1 MHQRCRCRIP
11 AGHPTRGSC
20 TSRSVRSQ
28 SCAILPRLA
37 GIHPRFA
44 TAALRAA
51 CGKPVLP
58 SGRRVIA
65 WLERQDRPTGSVLGC
80 EVSHSTTIDLS
91 VGSPLVTGDP
101 RDNEAL
107 PLSARIEAL
116 MARREANVGIGRYGE
131 ARLLYSAPLFSSP
144 QDRYGEHRTVH
155 LGVDLFV
162 PAGTAVLA
170 PLDGVVH
177 AVADNRAALDY
188 GPVVILRHRT
198 DAGDAFFTLYGHLR
212 RASIVGLRPGQ
223 TIGAG
228 ATIAALGT
236 PAENG
241 GWPPHLHFQ
250 IVLDLLDLSTDF
262 PGVCRA
268 TEVEVWRALSP
279 DPSVMLRLPVG
290 AQPFSPATRPPTAR
304 PAGTADLYERRRH
317 SLGRNLS
324 IAYRDPIHVARGWMQ
339 YLYDTAGRR
348 YLDAYNN
355 VPHVGHSHSRVV
367 QAAAEQMLVLNT
379 NTRYL
384 HDTVAQFAERLTAT
398 LPDPLRVCYLRE
410 LRQRSERARAAPRA
424 AHTRRAGSW
433 FSRRRIT
440 ATRRRSSTSARTS
453 STDRAEKGRRPGCTC
468 ARCPTRIEAHSS
480 ASDPRARR
488 KYAESVRVASTSS
501 SGGPL
506 HRGERAERRRAD
518 HPARATICRR
528 VYAIVR
534 AAGGVCIADEVQTA
548 FGRLGTSFYAFETQR
563 VVPDIV
569 VLGKP
574 IGNGHPHWRGG
585 DARRRLPSRSTTGWN
600 SSARSAATL
609 SRARSVSQCSTSWPR
624 NACRPTRRTSA
635 SALISGLR
643 ALADR
648 HRVDRR
654 RSRIRVFLG
663 VELVT
668 SREYARAGD
677 CEAAY
682 VANRMREDG
691 ILFGTEGRSRT
702 S

>member
-1 MHQRCRCRIP
+1 MELLHATPALTGEAALDIARTLYGLEADATALPSERDQNFLLEIAGGTRFVLKIANGSEPRGMLEAQNAALRYLAGRTDLCPSVVPTTEGRTLAETPSSLSAKPHFVRLLTWVSGVTLGSLPRRSTALLNDLGRAIAELDSALDGFDHPAIHRDFYWDLANGFRVVRERSRLITDEALRALTERLCGRIEEHDGPRLGDVRRCAVHNDPNDYNVLVARDNEPVPGSERV
-11 AGHPTRGSC
+11 AGILDFGDMVHSFATADLAIAIAYAMLGSRDPLSAAGTVARGYNEVRALSDSDIDTLFGLVTLRLC
-20 TSRSVRSQ
+20 TSVAVAASQ
-28 SCAILPRLA
+28 QVIRPEDPYLSISQEPIRAILPRLA

-198 DAGDAFFTLYGHLR
+198 DAGDAFYTLYGHLS
-212 RASIVGLRPGQ
+212 RASIEGLRPGQ

-262 PGVCRA
+262 PGVCRRA
-268 TEVEVWRALSP
+268 RGGRLARALAGSERHSAAAGRSTALQP
-279 DPSVMLRLPVG
+279 GDAAADCTPSRNGGSVRTAPALPRSKSEHRLPRSDSRRSRVD
-290 AQPFSPATRPPTAR
+290 AIPVRHRLAADISTRTTTCRTSDTAIRASCRPPQSRCACSTR
-304 PAGTADLYERRRH
+304 T
-317 SLGRNLS
+317 
-324 IAYRDPIHVARGWMQ
+324 RDI
-339 YLYDTAGRR
+339 
-348 YLDAYNN
+348 
-355 VPHVGHSHSRVV
+355 
-367 QAAAEQMLVLNT
+367 
-379 NTRYL
+379 
-384 HDTVAQFAERLTAT
+384 
-398 LPDPLRVCYLRE
+398 
-410 LRQRSERARAAPRA
+410 
-424 AHTRRAGSW
+424 
-433 FSRRRIT
+433 
-440 ATRRRSSTSARTS
+440 
-453 STDRAEKGRRPGCTC
+453 CT
-468 ARCPTRIEAHSS
+468 T
-480 ASDPRARR
+480 
-488 KYAESVRVASTSS
+488 
-501 SGGPL
+501 
-506 HRGERAERRRAD
+506 
-518 HPARATICRR
+518 
-528 VYAIVR
+528 
-534 AAGGVCIADEVQTA
+534 
-548 FGRLGTSFYAFETQR
+548 
-563 VVPDIV
+563 
-569 VLGKP
+569 
-574 IGNGHPHWRGG
+574 
-585 DARRRLPSRSTTGWN
+585 PSRS
-600 SSARSAATL
+600 L
-609 SRARSVSQCSTSWPR
+609 P
-624 NACRPTRRTSA
+624 
-635 SALISGLR
+635 SG
-643 ALADR
+643 
-648 HRVDRR
+648 
-654 RSRIRVFLG
+654 
-663 VELVT
+663 
-668 SREYARAGD
+668 
-677 CEAAY
+677 
-682 VANRMREDG
+682 
-691 ILFGTEGRSRT
+691 
-702 S
+702 